1 MRYLFIAE
9 KPSLMREVQ
18 SCYRN
23 HTEQVKAAVG
33 EIDFTALAGHV
44 CELYKPVDY
53 EEWSGMKWR
62 EIQYP
67 VIPQEWK
74 IRGKQ
79 DKKDILNRIK
89 SNIRKYDGIIVGTDS
104 DVEGYGIYWM
114 LEHFLHLE
122 KYKTLRFVEH
132 SLTDKEILQSLL
144 TMTDY
149 HTDAV
154 HVASTNAYLVRSRA
168 DWLFGMNCSMMM
180 SCKKNVTLRVGRVK
194 AATLGIVYN
203 NSMAIEH
210 FKPEKYY
217 QVEADYGTFQ
227 ANLLTPEGTV
237 AQFKE
242 RPQTSQYPLDG
253 TVRQKKTK
261 RSYEHAPKLFDLT
274 TLQAEAGRVCGY
286 TPAHTMEIVQSLYE
300 KHKVISYPRTQC
312 RYVSKEKA
320 REFPLML
327 KHMSVFPDL
336 AKYLPT
342 ITKEAIQAVMQDK
355 QVVNDQ
361 AVMKES
367 HDALLPTSKVPEP
380 EKMTEEERN
389 ICHMIYTRL
398 LSQFL
403 PKTVI
408 DKTTLVISQG
418 DGLFGVSGRII
429 VEQGWRLLFKAA
441 KDAVLPNLN
450 EGDPIRAEKIEP
462 AEKTTV
468 PPKRLNQATLVY
480 AMEHIA
486 NTIEDEQ
493 LKKTLAESQGIG
505 TPATRAGIIKE
516 LLDSQY
522 MEDKKG
528 GLYITSLG
536 KYYIESLDGID
547 IVSPVFAARLDLEMK
562 KVQHQE
568 ETYENA
574 YRYTLNELSSLCK
587 KMGAIEQTN
596 FQSPDLTAV
605 CPKCGAKLTSR
616 KYSYMCSA
624 CDFKVNKEIAGKK
637 IDEKILNTILQG
649 KTTSAYTFRKRDGST
664 FKASLALNDD
674 GTVGFVFSG
683 KGSGSAREKGSYRRK
698 STA

>member
-23 HTEQVKAAVG
+23 HTAQIKAKVG

-53 EEWSGMKWR
+53 EEWAGLKWKD
-62 EIQYP
+62 IQYP
-67 VIPQEWK
+67 VIPRTWK

-89 SNIRKYDGIIVGTDS
+89 ANIKNYDGIIVGTDS
-104 DVEGYGIYWM
+104 DIEGYGIYWM
-114 LEHFLHLE
+114 LEHYLHLE
-122 KYKTLRFVEH
+122 RYKTLRFIEH
-132 SLTDKEILQSLL
+132 SLTEKEILQSLL

-154 HVASTNAYLVRSRA
+154 HVATTNAYLVRSRA

-180 SCKKNVTLRVGRVK
+180 SYKKNVTLRVGRVK
-194 AATLGIVYN
+194 AATLALVFN
-203 NSMAIEH
+203 NSMAIEN

-217 QVEADYGTFQ
+217 QVQSDYGTFR
-227 ANLLTPEGTV
+227 ASLLNPDGTV
-237 AQFKE
+237 AQFKSI
-242 RPQTSQYPLDG
+242 PKTVQYPLDG
-253 TVRQKKTK
+253 VVKAKKT
-261 RSYEHAPKLFDLT
+261 RRTYEHAPKLFDLT
-274 TLQAEAGRVCGY
+274 TLQAEAGRVHGY
-286 TPAHTMEIVQSLYE
+286 TPAHTLEIVQSLYE

-320 REFPLML
+320 REFPMML
-327 KHMSVFPDL
+327 DHMTVFSDL
-336 AKYLPT
+336 KKYVSA
-342 ITKEAIQAVMQDK
+342 ITEKDIKNVMADK
-355 QVVNDQ
+355 QVVNDE

-367 HDALLPTSKVPEP
+367 HDALLPTSKRPDLSQ
-380 EKMTEEERN
+380 MSEEEKN

-408 DKTTLVISQG
+408 DKTSLMISHG
-418 DGLFGVSGRII
+418 EGMFGVSGRVI

-441 KDAVLPNLN
+441 KDSVLPDMK
-450 EGDPIRAEKIEP
+450 EGDHVRAEKIGSV
-462 AEKTTV
+462 EKTTV

-516 LLDSQY
+516 LLDSKY

-528 GLYITSLG
+528 GLFITDLG

-547 IVSPVFAARLDLEMK
+547 IVSPVFAARLDMEMK

-568 ETYENA
+568 KSYEDA
-574 YRYTLNELSSLCK
+574 YRYTLKELTALCK
-587 KMGAIEQTN
+587 KMGAIEQT
-596 FQSPDLTAV
+596 SYREAELDAT
-605 CPKCGAKLTSR
+605 CPKCGSPLASR
-616 KYSYMCSA
+616 KYSYMCTK
-624 CDFKVNKEIAGKK
+624 CNFKLNKEIAGKK
-637 IDEKILNTILQG
+637 IDEKILRTLLQ
-649 KTTSAYTFRKRDGST
+649 KHATSVYTFKRKDGST
-664 FKASLALNDD
+664 YKASLVLND
-674 GTVGFVFSG
+674 GNVSFRFSNPSGNTG
-683 KGSGSAREKGSYRRK
+683 KRGSNQRK
-698 STA
+698 KTAG